1 MTLHCLCFHLHD
13 YNPSIIHAPDEDAG
27 LIGSAE
33 ELEEPK
39 RAEPVAS
46 RAAM

>member
-1 MTLHCLCFHLHD
+1 MTLHCLCLHLHD
-13 YNPSIIHAPDEDAG
+13 YSLSIIHAPDEGAG

-39 RAEPVAS
+39 RSEPVAS
-46 RAAM
+46 RAVM